1 MEDNNNKPEK
11 DENAFEDPIKKAL
24 SEPETP
30 LSSSPPVEPSKFG
43 APRVDLSLLNSKVG
57 GS

>member
-24 SEPETP
+24 SESEAP
-30 LSSSPPVEPSKFG
+30 LSSSPPVGSSK
-43 APRVDLSLLNSKVG
+43 
-57 GS
+57 